1 MCSDRTDPAAAAIGF
16 EDPRRKRRYFM
27 QLTMHK
33 VFKILAPAGSLRRR
47 VALSL
52 AVVRLILAP
61 VLFLSVYYLIR
72 MDSILERVLNVD
84 APTGT
89 LAQRASIEILQARR
103 AERNYFLL
111 HNTAYL
117 QAHGAALARAKG
129 ILREM
134 QDLESHEQAATS
146 EVLQDV
152 ALYEQQFAAAVSV
165 MKETGSSP
173 IQRIQEVVRGYEKDL
188 NDVLKRARRDQYPE
202 LIEDLQHRFESFDD
216 EIGRTVETGD
226 PTLRQTSFELQTSS
240 QEALRVLSDLEKRSG
255 ERVERGHEQARHLV
269 HGAEWVLGIVSGLTL
284 LMSIWISFV
293 LPGQV
298 VKPLTDLRQAV
309 DHAVSGNYKVE
320 FDVRGHGEVVDL
332 AKSVRN
338 LIAHTRRTS
347 LNLK

>member
-1 MCSDRTDPAAAAIGF
+1 
-16 EDPRRKRRYFM
+16 M
-27 QLTMHK
+27 QLAMHR
-33 VFKILAPAGSLRRR
+33 VFKILSPAGSLRRR

-61 VLFLSVYYLIR
+61 VLFLSVYYLIK
-72 MDSILERVLNVD
+72 MDSILDRVLNVD
-84 APTGT
+84 ASMET
-89 LAQRASIEILQARR
+89 LAERTSIEILQARR
-103 AERNYFLL
+103 AERSYFLL

-117 QAHGAALARAKG
+117 QAHGAALAHAKG
-129 ILREM
+129 ILRQM
-134 QDLESHEQAATS
+134 QDLESHEQSATR
-146 EVLQDV
+146 EVLQDISV
-152 ALYEQQFAAAVSV
+152 YEQQFAAAVSV
-165 MKETGSSP
+165 MKEPGSSP

-188 NDVLKRARRDQYPE
+188 NDVLKRDRRDRYPE
-202 LIEDLQHRFESFDD
+202 LIEDLHHRIESFDD
-216 EIGRTVETGD
+216 EIARTVETGD
-226 PTLRQTSFELQTSS
+226 PTQRQISFELQTSS

-298 VKPLTDLRQAV
+298 VRPLTALREAV
-309 DHAVSGNYKVE
+309 DHAVSGNYKVDFE
-320 FDVRGHGEVVDL
+320 VQGHGEIVDL

-347 LNLK
+347 VNQSKRA

>member
-1 MCSDRTDPAAAAIGF
+1 
-16 EDPRRKRRYFM
+16 M

-61 VLFLSVYYLIR
+61 VLFLSVYYLIK

-84 APTGT
+84 APMGT

-103 AERNYFLL
+103 AERSYFLL
-111 HNTAYL
+111 HNSAYL
-117 QAHGAALARAKG
+117 QAHGAALAHAKG

-134 QDLESHEQAATS
+134 QDLESHERAATRD
-146 EVLQDV
+146 VVQDI
-152 ALYEQQFAAAVSV
+152 ALYEQQFAAAVAV
-165 MKETGSSP
+165 MKDPGSSP

-188 NDVLKRARRDQYPE
+188 NDALKRARRDGYPK
-202 LIEDLQHRFESFDD
+202 LIEDLHHRIESFDD
-216 EIGRTVETGD
+216 EIASAVETGD
-226 PTLRQTSFELQTSS
+226 PTLRQMSLELQTSS

-298 VKPLTDLRQAV
+298 VKPLTDLKQAV
-309 DHAVSGNYKVE
+309 DHAVSGNCIVE
-320 FDVRGHGEVVDL
+320 FEVRGHGEVVDL

-338 LIAHTRRTS
+338 LIAHTRGTS

>member
-1 MCSDRTDPAAAAIGF
+1 LKTSV
-16 EDPRRKRRYFM
+16 EQEYFM

-61 VLFLSVYYLIR
+61 VLFLSVYYLIK
-72 MDSILERVLNVD
+72 MDSILDRVLNVD
-84 APTGT
+84 APMGT

-103 AERNYFLL
+103 AERSYFLL
-111 HNTAYL
+111 HNSAYL

-129 ILREM
+129 ILRQM
-134 QDLESHEQAATS
+134 QGLVSDEQSATS

-165 MKETGSSP
+165 TKEPGSP
-173 IQRIQEVVRGYEKDL
+173 IERIQEVVRGYEKDL
-188 NDVLKRARRDQYPE
+188 NDALKRARRDGYPE
-202 LIEDLQHRFESFDD
+202 LIEDLHHRIESFDD
-216 EIGRTVETGD
+216 EIARTVETGD
-226 PTLRQTSFELQTSS
+226 PTLRQVSFELQTSS

-255 ERVERGHEQARHLV
+255 ELVERGHEQARHLV
-269 HGAEWVLGIVSGLTL
+269 HGAEWVLGTVSGLTL

-298 VKPLTDLRQAV
+298 VKPLTDLREAV

-320 FDVRGHGEVVDL
+320 FEVRGHGEVVDL

-338 LIAHTRRTS
+338 LIARTRGTS

>member
-1 MCSDRTDPAAAAIGF
+1 
-16 EDPRRKRRYFM
+16 M

-61 VLFLSVYYLIR
+61 VLFLSVYYLIK
-72 MDSILERVLNVD
+72 MDSILDRVLNVD
-84 APTGT
+84 APIGT
-89 LAQRASIEILQARR
+89 LAERASIEILQARR
-103 AERNYFLL
+103 AERSYFLL
-111 HNTAYL
+111 HNSAYL

-134 QDLESHEQAATS
+134 QGLESHEQAATG

-165 MKETGSSP
+165 TKEPGSP
-173 IQRIQEVVRGYEKDL
+173 MERIQEVVRGYEKDL
-188 NDVLKRARRDQYPE
+188 NDALKRSRRDGYPE
-202 LIEDLQHRFESFDD
+202 LIEDLHHRIESFDD
-216 EIGRTVETGD
+216 EIARTVETGD
-226 PTLRQTSFELQTSS
+226 PTLRQASFELQTSS
-240 QEALRVLSDLEKRSG
+240 QEALGLLSDLEKRSG
-255 ERVERGHEQARHLV
+255 ERVERGHEQARQLV
-269 HGAEWVLGIVSGLTL
+269 HGAEWVLGTVSGLTL

-298 VKPLTDLRQAV
+298 VKPLTDLREAV

-320 FDVRGHGEVVDL
+320 FEVRGHGEVVDL

-338 LIAHTRRTS
+338 LIARTRGTS

>member
-1 MCSDRTDPAAAAIGF
+1 
-16 EDPRRKRRYFM
+16 
-27 QLTMHK
+27 MHK

-61 VLFLSVYYLIR
+61 VLFLSVYYLIK
-72 MDSILERVLNVD
+72 MDSILDRVLNVD
-84 APTGT
+84 APIGT
-89 LAQRASIEILQARR
+89 LAERASIEILQARR
-103 AERNYFLL
+103 AERSYFLL
-111 HNTAYL
+111 HNSAYL

-134 QDLESHEQAATS
+134 QGLESHEQAATG

-165 MKETGSSP
+165 TKEPGSP
-173 IQRIQEVVRGYEKDL
+173 MERIQEVVRGYEKDL
-188 NDVLKRARRDQYPE
+188 NDALKRSRRDGYPE
-202 LIEDLQHRFESFDD
+202 LIEDLHHRIESFDD
-216 EIGRTVETGD
+216 EIARTVESGD
-226 PTLRQTSFELQTSS
+226 PTQRQISFELQTSS

-269 HGAEWVLGIVSGLTL
+269 HGAEWVLGIVSGITL

-298 VKPLTDLRQAV
+298 VRPLTDLRQAV

-332 AKSVRN
+332 ANSVRK
-338 LIAHTRRTS
+338 LIAHTRGTS